1 MFSHALKLT
10 LQNLHINNFIRWLL
24 KFRLMVRVKV
34 TFIGSIEVEGEPGV
48 RVDFT
53 SIAPSGMIEKSSED
67 VLYTQ
72 QMVRGL
78 LSGLQQAGL
87 MPKYGSPRLIVYLTE
102 SEYKALGSPQINQIY
117 DLVFDKGI
125 RLEKVSKEAGGS
137 PSSQQLPLD

>member
-1 MFSHALKLT
+1 MLFHL
-10 LQNLHINNFIRWLL
+10 NNFIRRLL
-24 KFRLMVRVKV
+24 KVKLMVRVKV

-102 SEYKALGSPQINQIY
+102 NEYKALGSPQINQIY

-137 PSSQQLPLD
+137 PSAQQLPLD

>member
-1 MFSHALKLT
+1 
-10 LQNLHINNFIRWLL
+10 
-24 KFRLMVRVKV
+24 MVRVKV

-48 RVDFT
+48 RVYFT

-102 SEYKALGSPQINQIY
+102 SEYRALGSPQINQIY

-125 RLEKVSKEAGGS
+125 RLEKVSKETGGS
-137 PSSQQLPLD
+137 SSSQLLPLD